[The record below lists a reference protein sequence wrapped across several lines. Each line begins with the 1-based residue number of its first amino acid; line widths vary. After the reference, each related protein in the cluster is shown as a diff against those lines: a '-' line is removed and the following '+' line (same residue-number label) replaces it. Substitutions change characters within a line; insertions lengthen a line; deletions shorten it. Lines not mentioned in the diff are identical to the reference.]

1 MTDQN
6 KLFSCKTAHDW
17 AVSSIC
23 IVVQSN
29 PVKRAWPFQIESVDL
44 GLGAPAY
51 QCAGCGRR
59 TVNPSQDLAA
69 LKLAGRISCC
79 PDRKM
84 VLVDFGDVKSAE
96 AQSDRAGFS
105 PHEAAKP
112 SGIPDGNY
120 GDNLTGALKSE

>member
-6 KLFSCKTAHDW
+6 KLFSCKTARDW

-23 IVVQSN
+23 IVVQSK

-59 TVNPSQDLAA
+59 TCSPSQDLAA

-84 VLVDFGDVKSAE
+84 VLAGATAPEGAPLAGKASGAE
-96 AQSDRAGFS
+96 ALAEIV
-105 PHEAAKP
+105 PP
-112 SGIPDGNY
+112 VGN
-120 GDNLTGALKSE
+120 TGGTPNRSANHG

>member
-23 IVVQSN
+23 IVVQSK

-84 VLVDFGDVKSAE
+84 VLVDFAAASGERSA
-96 AQSDRAGFS
+96 AAAAD
-105 PHEAAKP
+105 AAKL
-112 SGIPDGNY
+112 SSIPDGNY
-120 GDNLTGALKSE
+120 GDNLSGALKGE